1 MSMDAAARTDRHAA
15 PAVLPPAF
23 WQALAAAP
31 HGHDLFHVLRWIDAR
46 AGARAPLGR
55 GASP

>member
-1 MSMDAAARTDRHAA
+1 M
-15 PAVLPPAF
+15 LPPAF

-46 AGARAPLGR
+46 AGARAPL
-55 GASP
+55 